1 MGKKPRPHTPSR
13 VAEPPVTLSTPPRL
27 VSDEKGRTVEVI
39 LDYEEYRSLLRLV
52 AKHADWETLPPH
64 LQDAIDNV
72 LADDALAEEGQAIPL
87 RQALAESGERPA

>member
-1 MGKKPRPHTPSR
+1 MGKKPRPRAATR

-39 LDYEEYRSLLRLV
+39 LGYEDYRSLLRLV
-52 AKHADWETLPPH
+52 ARHADWEALPPH

-87 RQALAESGERPA
+87 RQALAESGDRLA

>member
-1 MGKKPRPHTPSR
+1 MGKRPRPRAAGR

-52 AKHADWETLPPH
+52 ARHADWETLPPPPPGWH
-64 LQDAIDNV
+64 
-72 LADDALAEEGQAIPL
+72 
-87 RQALAESGERPA
+87 RQLPCR